1 MKGVK
6 VVRSK
11 FRELLAA
18 KAAREGR
25 RITVRKACEEIGV
38 TWRIGYG
45 MADDT
50 IPAFPREDLAKI
62 CAYLEC
68 ELSDLLVLEDTETPP
83 A

>member
-1 MKGVK
+1 MERVK
-6 VVRSK
+6 RVRST

-18 KAAREGR
+18 KAQRENR
-25 RITVRKACEEIGV
+25 SISVRKACAEAGI

-50 IPAFPREDLAKI
+50 IGAFPRDDLSKI

-68 ELSDLLVLEDTETPP
+68 ELSDLLVMEENP
-83 A
+83 